1 MQRSAAALLYSGV
14 TAARSVG
21 DGLDASLKLRK
32 SLADGAR
39 LGSQLFVCG
48 PMFTAEG
55 GHGTEFVEHLPA
67 AIKDNVKA
75 QLVRTP
81 KTPEEARKQVREL
94 KARGVDGLKAIL
106 EAGWGDGMLYD
117 RLDLLLVRAVS
128 EEAHAQHLPLAT
140 HTGDARDVADA
151 VEIGSASVEHGSWRD
166 EIPDRLLERMAA
178 DGVYLDPTL
187 GVAEAYADYFDGK
200 ADVLNHSLVQQVVSA
215 RLLKGTREFVGSGK
229 SNDPAKAELFQRG
242 LDTARANLLRA
253 WKAGVPL
260 VMGSDSG
267 NPMVYHGPSLHRE
280 LQLWVEAGIPV
291 AVALQA
297 ATVNAAKLLGAEKH
311 IGAIRQGMDAD
322 LLLVDGN
329 PLQEIAATER
339 ISLVVF
345 KGERIRRST
354 LFDQK

>member
-1 MQRSAAALLYSGV
+1 
-14 TAARSVG
+14 
-21 DGLDASLKLRK
+21 
-32 SLADGAR
+32 
-39 LGSQLFVCG
+39 
-48 PMFTAEG
+48 MFTAEG

-94 KARGVDGLKAIL
+94 KARGVDGVKAIL
-106 EAGWGDGMLYD
+106 EAGWGEGMLYD

-200 ADVLNHSLVQQVVSA
+200 ADVLNHSLVQQVVPA
-215 RLLKGTREFVGSGK
+215 RAAQGHARVRRFRQGHRSGQGGAV
-229 SNDPAKAELFQRG
+229 PARA
-242 LDTARANLLRA
+242 DTARANLLRA

-260 VMGSDSG
+260 VMGTRFRQSDGLPRTLAAPRIAALGGGRNPGDSG
-267 NPMVYHGPSLHRE
+267 PAGSHGQRRETAGRGRRASAPSARA
-280 LQLWVEAGIPV
+280 WMP
-291 AVALQA
+291 
-297 ATVNAAKLLGAEKH
+297 TCCWWT
-311 IGAIRQGMDAD
+311 AIRFRKSPPPSGSRWWCSRAN
-322 LLLVDGN
+322 GF
-329 PLQEIAATER
+329 AGR
-339 ISLVVF
+339 HCS
-345 KGERIRRST
+345 IRNNC
-354 LFDQK
+354 